1 MENGSGNRIDRRTL
15 NRTALERQWLLRRE
29 PRSALDA
36 VRRLVAVQAQ
46 EPNPPYVGLWTRLA
60 AFEKDDLARLLHGR
74 AVVRSSIL
82 RGTQHM
88 AAAEDFRWIRPLVQ
102 PVLERI
108 WRGAFGKR
116 SPGLDPEEAAKIAAE
131 LLAGRTL
138 SRPEL
143 ARLLAERWPDCDR
156 TALGQLA
163 QLMLPLVHVPP
174 SGLWG
179 RSGRTPFTLAEEWT
193 GAPME
198 PGRPVADL
206 IRRYLAAFGPASVR
220 DFHAWSG
227 LSRTQQVF
235 EGLRPELRTFTDD
248 AGRELFDLPDLPVV
262 PADAEAPV
270 RLLPALDNLL
280 VAYHDR
286 TRVMRDDVRRRVC
299 IGAVVAP
306 TVLVD
311 GEVRAMWRVAE
322 QGGSAVLTI
331 EEFTPAQGETRGAV
345 MEEGARLLGFWAPE
359 AEDYDIRFT
368 RAE

>member
-1 MENGSGNRIDRRTL
+1 MENGSGTRIDRRTL

-29 PRSALDA
+29 PRSALEA
-36 VRRLVAVQAQ
+36 VRHLVAVQAQ

-74 AVVRSSIL
+74 EVVRSSIL

-88 AAAEDFRWIRPLVQ
+88 AAAEDFRWVRPLVQ
-102 PVLERI
+102 PVLERA

-116 SPGLDPEEAAKIAAE
+116 NPGVDPEEAAKAAAE
-131 LLAGRTL
+131 LLEGRTL
-138 SRPEL
+138 TRPEL

-156 TALGQLA
+156 TALGWLA
-163 QLMLPLVHVPP
+163 QSMLPLIHEPP

-179 RSGRTPFTLAEEWT
+179 RMGRTPFTLAEEWM

-198 PGRPVADL
+198 DGRPLADL

-227 LSRTQQVF
+227 LSRTREAF
-235 EGLRPELRTFTDD
+235 EELRPELRTFTDET
-248 AGRELFDLPDLPVV
+248 GRELFDLPDLPLV
-262 PADAEAPV
+262 PPDAEAPV
-270 RLLPALDNLL
+270 RLLPELDNLL

-286 TRVMRDDVRRRVC
+286 TRVMPDDIRRRVC
-299 IGAVVAP
+299 VGAAVAP

-311 GEVRAMWRVAE
+311 GEVRAMWRVTEHETTTA
-322 QGGSAVLTI
+322 LTI
-331 EEFTPAQGETRGAV
+331 EEFTPTRGETRGAV
-345 MEEGARLLGFWAPE
+345 TEEAARLLGFWSPE
-359 AEDYDIRFT
+359 AADYDIRFT